1 MTKEEIEK
9 SSDLEIAYRIIEDTL
24 DNVNAAYLDSNWS
37 DKVTH
42 KTEGYLDGLV
52 FCLDILK
59 KVNGIREAALKDA
72 DGEEDAK
79 NSR

>member
-1 MTKEEIEK
+1 MTKDEIAK
-9 SSDLEIAYRIIEDTL
+9 ASDIEIAYKIIEETR
-24 DNVNAAYLDSNWS
+24 DNVNSAYLDSNWS
-37 DKVTH
+37 DKVTY

>member
-24 DNVNAAYLDSNWS
+24 DNVNSNYLNS
-37 DKVTH
+37 DWPDEVTH

-52 FCLDILK
+52 FCLDVLK
-59 KVNGIREAALKDA
+59 KVNGVKDA
-72 DGEEDAK
+72 ILKEDK
-79 NSR
+79 NNENNR